1 MLKFGINRQ
10 EKVNFWIKAS
20 KDNLETMELIFVGK
34 KYSDALF
41 FGHLATEKMLKAV
54 YIQKKDEVFPA
65 IHDLLKIA
73 MLSGLK
79 MDKETKDELEVVTG
93 FNINARYDSY
103 KREFYDRATRQ
114 YTTRYIKF
122 IKSFIKWL
130 QKQI

>member
-1 MLKFGINRQ
+1 
-10 EKVNFWIKAS
+10 
-20 KDNLETMELIFVGK
+20 
-34 KYSDALF
+34 
-41 FGHLATEKMLKAV
+41 
-54 YIQKKDEVFPA
+54 
-65 IHDLLKIA
+65 